1 MQMRELLI
9 RQTLGCGTF
18 SAEILRQQAMEASP
32 PQAETH
38 TNDFMQSTSI
48 QAQLQE
54 RARQSTD
61 RQQQTR
67 QAHRGL
73 LSRSATPVIDMIFGG
88 LRRRNRR

>member
-1 MQMRELLI
+1 MRELLI
-9 RQTLGCGTF
+9 RQTLGCGAF
-18 SAEILRQQAMEASP
+18 SVGIFRQQAMEASP

-38 TNDFMQSTSI
+38 TNDFTQSTSI

-54 RARQSTD
+54 RARQ
-61 RQQQTR
+61 QQTR

-73 LSRSATPVIDMIFGG
+73 LKRSATPVIGMIFGG

>member
-1 MQMRELLI
+1 MRELLI

-18 SAEILRQQAMEASP
+18 SVEMLRHQAMEASP

-54 RARQSTD
+54 RARQS
-61 RQQQTR
+61 
-67 QAHRGL
+67 
-73 LSRSATPVIDMIFGG
+73 
-88 LRRRNRR
+88 